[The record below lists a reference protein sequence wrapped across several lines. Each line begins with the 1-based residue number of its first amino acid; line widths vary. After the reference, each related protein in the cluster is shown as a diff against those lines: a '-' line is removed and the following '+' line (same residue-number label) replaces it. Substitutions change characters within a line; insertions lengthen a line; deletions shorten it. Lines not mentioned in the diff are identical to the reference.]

1 MAFSDG
7 FEGKGKTDIVWI
19 TEFKFHTV
27 TNGKQSLHKKI
38 ALNYQLQMQ
47 KSYVNIYQYLVI
59 YV

>member
-7 FEGKGKTDIVWI
+7 FEEKGKTDIVWI
-19 TEFKFHTV
+19 TEFKFRMA

-47 KSYVNIYQYLVI
+47 KSL
-59 YV
+59 

>member
-7 FEGKGKTDIVWI
+7 FEEKGKTDIVWI

-27 TNGKQSLHKKI
+27 TNGKQSLHKTI

-47 KSYVNIYQYLVI
+47 KSYVNIYP
-59 YV
+59 